1 LNCSYLEIL
10 DDSRIIFQPW
20 NWSVLLD
27 CTLIRAVGRFENPR
41 GSSNVEGIIC
51 PQVYIGL
58 TDLSNYGGGIPSP
71 WFQRPCTYTE
81 TSNCLYFF
89 AEQTKKFV
97 TQCPDLQT
105 WLFYILFVRHYNP
118 LLIRNR
124 SRILTIHKDR
134 IFWKKPP
141 WKQRN
146 GKKYTSRARTV
157 FTHPGKS
164 GKDLPSSL
172 ISIRIPNPK

>member
-1 LNCSYLEIL
+1 MWKIIAIPTFLIL
-10 DDSRIIFQPW
+10 KLTSKFDFII
-20 NWSVLLD
+20 SM
-27 CTLIRAVGRFENPR
+27 
-41 GSSNVEGIIC
+41 IC
-51 PQVYIGL
+51 GPFCI
-58 TDLSNYGGGIPSP
+58 GGILCKSMITYRGHNHNYQPEKDLLLY
-71 WFQRPCTYTE
+71 WF
-81 TSNCLYFF
+81 NCMLHRIWQFQTPF
-89 AEQTKKFV
+89 A
-97 TQCPDLQT
+97 L
-105 WLFYILFVRHYNP
+105 HYNP